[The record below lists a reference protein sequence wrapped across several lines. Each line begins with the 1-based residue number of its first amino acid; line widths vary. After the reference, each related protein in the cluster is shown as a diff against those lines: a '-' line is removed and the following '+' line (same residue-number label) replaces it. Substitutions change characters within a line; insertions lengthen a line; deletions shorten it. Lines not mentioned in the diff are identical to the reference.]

1 MKNSGKGSDE
11 KSNEKENLN
20 KYKKEII
27 TVSDCSAYGG
37 CVSGWKTFC
46 DANKISWRVAVR
58 QGLSV
63 ETLLETKDV
72 IAEDIIRYKFTG
84 VKKL

>member
-11 KSNEKENLN
+11 REALH

-37 CVSGWKTFC
+37 CVSGWKAFC

-63 ETLLETKDV
+63 ETLLATEDA

>member
-1 MKNSGKGSDE
+1 M
-11 KSNEKENLN
+11 
-20 KYKKEII
+20 
-27 TVSDCSAYGG
+27 
-37 CVSGWKTFC
+37 
-46 DANKISWRVAVR
+46 AVR

-63 ETLLETKDV
+63 ETLLETKDA